1 VHALP
6 DSFRRL
12 HAGETLHIG
21 TQRWRVIVGNGHSPE
36 HACLHNA
43 ELKLLVSGDQ
53 VLPRISSNVS
63 VHPTEPDADPMSDWL
78 DSIERIRAE
87 VPDDVLVLPSH
98 GEPFR
103 GLHQR
108 LDRLASGQAKAI
120 ERLRRTLAE
129 PKRVVDVFGALFA
142 RSIEGRGDLLHM
154 ATGEALANLNHLLQ
168 RGEAVREEGADG
180 VYRYRLVG

>member
-1 VHALP
+1 M
-6 DSFRRL
+6 
-12 HAGETLHIG
+12 
-21 TQRWRVIVGNGHSPE
+21 
-36 HACLHNA
+36 
-43 ELKLLVSGDQ
+43 
-53 VLPRISSNVS
+53 LPRISSNVS

-108 LDRLASGQAKAI
+108 LDRLASAA
-120 ERLRRTLAE
+120 RPRRSNACAARWPNRSGWWTCSA
-129 PKRVVDVFGALFA
+129 RFFA